1 MKDIETLLNKYF
13 EGETTC
19 EEERR
24 LRRFFAEGVVPE
36 HLEVYRQ
43 MFAFFEAEQEE
54 LTEVSGQCNAGEMP
68 ELAIFE
74 KKTKTVRKYLTY
86 SLGAAA
92 AALLLLLGISGI
104 YRHIS
109 PAPANYVIIDG
120 KEYTDVHLIREQ
132 AMVAFRDVSLSE
144 EEIFATLFDE
154 KYKNSI

>member
-24 LRRFFAEGVVPE
+24 LRRFFAEGLVPE
-36 HLEVYRQ
+36 HLEVYRP

-92 AALLLLLGISGI
+92 AALLLLLGISGVC
-104 YRHIS
+104 RHIS

-154 KYKNSI
+154 

>member
-24 LRRFFAEGVVPE
+24 LRRFLAEGLVPE
-36 HLEVYRQ
+36 HLDVYRP

-154 KYKNSI
+154 

>member
-24 LRRFFAEGVVPE
+24 LRRCFAEGGVPVL
-36 HLEVYRQ
+36 LEVYRR

-154 KYKNSI
+154 